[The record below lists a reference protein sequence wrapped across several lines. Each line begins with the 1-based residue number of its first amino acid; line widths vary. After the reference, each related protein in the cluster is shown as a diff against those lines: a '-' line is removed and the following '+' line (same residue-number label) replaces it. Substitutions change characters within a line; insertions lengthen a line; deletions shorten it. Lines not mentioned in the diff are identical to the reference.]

1 MSIAYRPQADPRAP
15 LDAEAVRA
23 TYRQSGGRGIERTYG
38 WTADVVAIIRSAETI
53 RTVNHQHATV
63 SSG

>member
-38 WTADVVAIIRSAETI
+38 WTADIVAILRKSRS
-53 RTVNHQHATV
+53 
-63 SSG
+63 